1 MRELKT
7 STVSLFAVRCSRSRS
22 RSRSRSG
29 VGINNES
36 TFIFK
41 GGAKSPFRPYGG
53 SLFVKRDKK

>member
-7 STVSLFAVRCSRSRS
+7 STVSLFAVRCSLFAVRC
-22 RSRSRSG
+22 SRSG